1 MKRRRVGSE
10 TSSRTA
16 ALLPIALGLSAR
28 VCEEVARY
36 LMLRR
41 VATGARDWQTGLMY
55 GAGHGGVES
64 MILGGLVLVG
74 AVNSVMLTKVA
85 PAAPAALE
93 TRKTRDEG

>member
-1 MKRRRVGSE
+1 
-10 TSSRTA
+10 
-16 ALLPIALGLSAR
+16 
-28 VCEEVARY
+28 
-36 LMLRR
+36 
-41 VATGARDWQTGLMY
+41 
-55 GAGHGGVES
+55 